1 MQLQD
6 SAWTRDP
13 VVGGSVLTGS
23 AGSTTGKD
31 PGHGGDG
38 LFSDGATS
46 GQLTPTIGSRSAPG
60 ACSGTTGATGRTASI
75 RRYGEP
81 RAGRASASP
90 LLGHSAIARSAW
102 AVIVSDGLTPRFA
115 EIAEPSTTCRP
126 GWPYIRW

>member
-13 VVGGSVLTGS
+13 VMGGSVSTGS
-23 AGSTTGKD
+23 AGSTTG
-31 PGHGGDG
+31 PEGGHGSSG
-38 LFSDGATS
+38 LFSDRATS

-60 ACSGTTGATGRTASI
+60 ACSGTTGAAGRTGSI

-81 RAGRASASP
+81 RAGRASGSP

-115 EIAEPSTTCRP
+115 VTADP
-126 GWPYIRW
+126 